1 MNMENYKEL
10 VVWQRA
16 KNFAVALYRATENLP
31 RAEQFGLTS
40 QIRRSATSVPPNIA
54 EGWGR
59 GSTKEY
65 IQFLTVARGSLM
77 ELETHLIIASDLSYL
92 KPDQLE
98 KSQQQVESIGQM
110 LNRLI
115 QALQFR
121 RGSSANP
128 EPQTPNPDRSAN
140 PETLTPN
147 PDKQTHE

>member
-1 MNMENYKEL
+1 
-10 VVWQRA
+10 
-16 KNFAVALYRATENLP
+16 
-31 RAEQFGLTS
+31 
-40 QIRRSATSVPPNIA
+40 
-54 EGWGR
+54 
-59 GSTKEY
+59 
-65 IQFLTVARGSLM
+65 M